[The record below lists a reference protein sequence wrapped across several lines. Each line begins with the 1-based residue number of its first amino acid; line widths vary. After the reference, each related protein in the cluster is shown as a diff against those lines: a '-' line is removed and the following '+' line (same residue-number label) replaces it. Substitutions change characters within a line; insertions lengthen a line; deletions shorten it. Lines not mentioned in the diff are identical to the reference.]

1 MKYVWL
7 LLLHYFHEISSIK
20 SLFNKRQSRNSC
32 FDLRTTADSNSGVKK
47 VAKIVRFF
55 AIHIFCQIASIAG
68 DCRSSRHIGT
78 KFF

>member
-55 AIHIFCQIASIAG
+55 AKREKKNCKYLFITQGSNLQ
-68 DCRSSRHIGT
+68 
-78 KFF
+78 